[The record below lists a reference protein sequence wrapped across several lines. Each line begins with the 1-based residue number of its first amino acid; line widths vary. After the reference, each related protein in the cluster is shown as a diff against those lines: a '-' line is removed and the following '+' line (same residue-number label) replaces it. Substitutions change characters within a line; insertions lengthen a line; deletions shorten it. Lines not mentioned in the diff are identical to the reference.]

1 MSSFNPVLGEL
12 NMIIRETYPL
22 ALLLSVVLA
31 TGCNSKTDGPAAESH
46 QEEAGHTENDGHAEH
61 DHPTTGPHG
70 GELIEL
76 GNEEYHAELTH
87 ENEAIVFL
95 LDGSAKAAAP
105 SDASE
110 VTINLS
116 HDGKGEQFRLTA
128 SRDTN
133 DPEGK
138 SSRFTSNDAELLK
151 DLQEGHAEVALVV
164 TINGKQYRGN
174 LEHEHGEEGHD
185 H

>member
-1 MSSFNPVLGEL
+1 
-12 NMIIRETYPL
+12 MIARTTYPVV
-22 ALLLSVVLA
+22 LLLSVALSA
-31 TGCNSKTDGPAAESH
+31 GCNSKTSGPAAEAPKD
-46 QEEAGHTENDGHAEH
+46 EAGHAEH
-61 DHPTTGPHG
+61 DHPTEGPHG

-87 ENEAIVFL
+87 ENEAIVYL

-105 SDASE
+105 SDATE

-116 HDGKGEQFRLTA
+116 HDGKGEQFRLAA

-174 LEHEHGEEGHD
+174 LEHEHGEEEHD

>member
-1 MSSFNPVLGEL
+1 M
-12 NMIIRETYPL
+12 
-22 ALLLSVVLA
+22 ALLLAVALS
-31 TGCNSKTDGPAAESH
+31 TGCNSKTSEPAAKSPTK
-46 QEEAGHTENDGHAEH
+46 EAGHAEH

-70 GELIEL
+70 GEIIEL

-87 ENEAIVFL
+87 ENEAVVYL

-105 SDASE
+105 VDASE

-116 HDGKGEQFRLTA
+116 HDGKGEQFRLAA
-128 SRDTN
+128 SRDAS

-138 SSRFTSNDAELLK
+138 SSRFTSDDAELLK
-151 DLQEGHAEVALVV
+151 DLQEGHAEVALVI
-164 TINGKQYRGN
+164 TIDGKQYRGN

>member
-1 MSSFNPVLGEL
+1 MTTSA
-12 NMIIRETYPL
+12 TYPM
-22 ALLLSVVLA
+22 ALLLAVALS
-31 TGCNSKTDGPAAESH
+31 TGCNSETNEPAAKSANA
-46 QEEAGHTENDGHAEH
+46 EAGHAEH

-70 GELIEL
+70 GEIIEL

-87 ENEAIVFL
+87 ENEAVVYL

-105 SDASE
+105 VDAAE

-116 HDGKGEQFRLTA
+116 HDDKGEQFRLAA
-128 SRDTN
+128 SRDAS

-138 SSRFTSNDAELLK
+138 SSRFSSADAELLK
-151 DLQEGHAEVALVV
+151 DLQEGHAEVALVI
-164 TINGKQYRGN
+164 TIDGKQYRGT
-174 LEHEHGEEGHD
+174 LEHEHGEEGHE

>member
-1 MSSFNPVLGEL
+1 MTTSSAYPV
-12 NMIIRETYPL
+12 
-22 ALLLSVVLA
+22 ALLLAVALTAGCESKSSQPA
-31 TGCNSKTDGPAAESH
+31 TDPGHG
-46 QEEAGHTENDGHAEH
+46 EAGHAEH
-61 DHPTTGPHG
+61 EHPTTGPHG

-87 ENEAIVFL
+87 EKEAVVYL
-95 LDGSAKAAAP
+95 LDGSAKAAVP
-105 SDASE
+105 SDATE

-116 HDGKGEQFRLTA
+116 HDGKGEQFRLAA
-128 SRDTN
+128 SRDAN

-138 SSRFTSNDAELLK
+138 SSRYTSDDAELLK

-174 LEHEHGEEGHD
+174 LEHEHGEERHE

>member
-1 MSSFNPVLGEL
+1 
-12 NMIIRETYPL
+12 MIARTTYPVV
-22 ALLLSVVLA
+22 LLLSFAFTL
-31 TGCNSKTDGPAAESH
+31 GCNSKTKEPAATAHKDEAGH
-46 QEEAGHTENDGHAEH
+46 AEEAGHAGH
-61 DHPTTGPHG
+61 DHPTEGPHG

-87 ENEAIVFL
+87 ENEAVVYL
-95 LDGSAKAAAP
+95 LDGAAKAAAP
-105 SDASE
+105 SDAAE

-116 HDGKGEQFRLTA
+116 HDGTAEQFRLAA
-128 SRDTN
+128 SRDAT

>member
-1 MSSFNPVLGEL
+1 MTANA
-12 NMIIRETYPL
+12 TYPV
-22 ALLLSVVLA
+22 ALLLLA
-31 TGCNSKTDGPAAESH
+31 AALLAGCNSKTSQPAAEAPNAD
-46 QEEAGHTENDGHAEH
+46 AGNAEH
-61 DHPTTGPHG
+61 GHQTTGPHG
-70 GELIEL
+70 GDLIEL

-87 ENEAIVFL
+87 ENEAIVYL

-105 SDASE
+105 SDAAE
-110 VTINLS
+110 VMVNLS
-116 HDGKGEQFRLTA
+116 HDGKGEQFRLA
-128 SRDTN
+128 ANRDTN

-138 SSRFTSNDAELLK
+138 SSRFTSDDAELLK

-164 TINGKQYRGN
+164 TINGKQYRGT